1 MVHKAYAM
9 VKFSSKRKKNDC
21 GAGGEKA
28 HVSKKSKITKLKI
41 KLFLM

>member
-28 HVSKKSKITKLKI
+28 HVSKKSKK
-41 KLFLM
+41 